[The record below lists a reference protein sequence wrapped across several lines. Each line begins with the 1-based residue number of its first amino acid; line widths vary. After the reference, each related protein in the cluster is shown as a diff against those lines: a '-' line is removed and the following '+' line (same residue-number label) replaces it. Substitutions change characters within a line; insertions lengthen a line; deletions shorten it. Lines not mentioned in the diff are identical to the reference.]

1 MKLYTAKTPK
11 FVTWLFPALIW
22 EFSVEKKQLFLTF
35 DDGPIPEVTP
45 WVLEQLSQYNA
56 KATFFCIGDNIQKHP
71 KIFEQL
77 VNEGHTIGNHTQQHV
92 NGWKVSKV
100 QYISNT
106 IQAEETIQ
114 KHLKKSTEVNPKLF
128 RPPYGKLT
136 PQLCK
141 RLQKLDYKIIMWD
154 VLSGDFDTDLSPEK
168 CLSNVLENT
177 ETGSIV
183 VFHDSLKAFEK
194 LKYTLPKVLQ
204 HFHEQGYTFERIT
217 I

>member
-11 FVTWLFPALIW
+11 LAKWLFPSLVW
-22 EFSVEKKQLFLTF
+22 EFSVTKKQLFLTF

-45 WVLEQLSQYNA
+45 WVLEQLALYNA
-56 KATFFCIGDNIQKHP
+56 KATFFCIGDNIEKHP
-71 KIFEQL
+71 DIFEQL
-77 VNEGHTIGNHTQQHV
+77 IKHGHAIGNHTQQHLS
-92 NGWKVSKV
+92 GWNASNEV
-100 QYISNT
+100 YISNT
-106 IQAEETIQ
+106 IKAKNTIENA
-114 KHLKKSTEVNPKLF
+114 LKTPSNTTLLF

-141 RLQKLDYKIIMWD
+141 KLKKLGYTIIMWD
-154 VLSGDFDTDLSPEK
+154 VLSGDFDKDLSPKK

-177 ETGSIV
+177 EKGSII

-204 HFHEQGYTFERIT
+204 HFHEQGYTFEKIS